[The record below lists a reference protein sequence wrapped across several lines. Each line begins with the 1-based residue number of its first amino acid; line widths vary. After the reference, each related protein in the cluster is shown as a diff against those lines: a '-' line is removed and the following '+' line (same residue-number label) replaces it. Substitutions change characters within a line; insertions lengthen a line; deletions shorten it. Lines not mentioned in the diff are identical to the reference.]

1 MAGISADV
9 LIRLLGESKDLNKA
23 TKSGS
28 KGLDNLDKSTGKA
41 DKSLGKLAARAATFA
56 AGSVAL
62 GAITGWINEGVK
74 LADTADLVRKSWDK
88 TFGESS
94 KQLTANIKNTAN
106 ALGLADFEAQE
117 MLLTTGQLAKSMGLT
132 DKEAADM
139 AEGLFT
145 AAGDLAAFTGRLDE
159 SEQVLGAITSALK
172 GEFDA
177 LEGVGIKLKQVDV
190 TQRALNDTGK
200 ETADQLTSAEL
211 AAATY
216 ALVLDQLEDEQGAL
230 TEAQE
235 DGLTASNEIA
245 AEMKEGQ
252 ETVGQAFQD
261 VKRAVESSLGSA
273 IGMLEAFGNWLA
285 DVIKTLRDFR
295 DRSTGVF
302 ATLADLVQGF
312 LLLISGAK
320 GGMQAWIAAVD
331 RMKDAVKRLFR
342 SIPRSLPNPFRNFKL
357 PSIRL
362 PSFATGGTVPGGIGT
377 PQLVMAHGGEEIGSR
392 TKAGKGGGGGG
403 DTYIINVDGGLGTGD
418 EIGVAIVDALQS
430 YNRNSGPIAIQT
442 RTANGIVQ

>member
-9 LIRLLGESKDLNKA
+9 LIRLLGESKNLDQA
-23 TKSGS
+23 TKKGS
-28 KGLDNLDKSTGKA
+28 KGLDKLDKSTGKA

-94 KQLTANIKNTAN
+94 KQLTQNIKNTAN

-132 DKEAADM
+132 DQEAADM

-245 AEMKEGQ
+245 AEMKESQ

-261 VKRAVESSLGSA
+261 VKRAVESALGSA
-273 IGMLEAFGNWLA
+273 IGMLEKFGNWLA
-285 DVIKTLRDFR
+285 NIIKNLRDFR
-295 DRSTGVF
+295 DRATGVF
-302 ATLADLVQGF
+302 KTLADLVQGF

-320 GGMQAWIAAVD
+320 GGMQEWIAAVD
-331 RMKDAVKRLFR
+331 RMKRSVASLFR

-357 PSIRL
+357 PKIRL
-362 PSFATGGTVPGGIGT
+362 PSFATGGTVPGGAGT
-377 PQLVMAHGGEEIGSR
+377 AQLVVAHGGEQIGSPS
-392 TKAGKGGGGGG
+392 KAGQGGGGG
-403 DTYIINVDGGLGTGD
+403 DTFIINVDGGLGSGAD
-418 EIGVAIVDALQS
+418 IGEAVVDALQT

-442 RTANGIVQ
+442 RTQNGIVE